1 MSNHAAEPGL
11 AQAFIE
17 RRRARI
23 LDAIRRPLAPAE
35 AAADPLPPEHVEY
48 LRQEAEDLFWN
59 ELSWEELTD
68 EERIVGGHLTELVFP
83 AFLAFVAGLLVER
96 VPADALAPARPRA
109 DVVEEILAF
118 LAERFAAFTAELE
131 GGADS
136 ERLVWARAMTARLV
150 DLVLYRL
157 YRLTPREIEE
167 VEALA

>member
-17 RRRARI
+17 WRRARI
-23 LDAIRRPLAPAE
+23 RDAISRPLTPAG
-35 AAADPLPPEHVEY
+35 ATADPLPTEHVEF

-68 EERIVGGHLTELVFP
+68 EERVAGGHLTELVFP
-83 AFLAFVAGLLVER
+83 ALLAFISGLLVEQ

-109 DVVEEILAF
+109 DVVEEILGF
-118 LAERFAAFTAELE
+118 LAERFATFTAELE

-136 ERLVWARAMTARLV
+136 ERLVWARAMTARLI

-157 YRLTPREIEE
+157 YRLTPREMEEIES
-167 VEALA
+167 LG